1 MSPPLVWRSFCN
13 FVFRNRISTQDLGFM
28 KILVTGATGQL
39 GLSLKRV
46 LESEIPGKTYY
57 FDRNNLDITDAAG
70 VEQTLKK
77 GGYTHY

>member
-1 MSPPLVWRSFCN
+1 
-13 FVFRNRISTQDLGFM
+13 M

-77 GGYTHY
+77 GGYTHIINAAAYTAVDLAV